1 MGCGFESRP
10 IHHPF
15 HMSYEEYSRAL
26 KRIILLRD
34 TIEPGSKE
42 EAAELEA
49 LMTRV
54 EAYEERLY
62 PLVRVVS

>member
-1 MGCGFESRP
+1 
-10 IHHPF
+10 
-15 HMSYEEYSRAL
+15 MSYEEYSRAL